1 MRRPRDVQ
9 AESTTKF
16 FNGAIVVNVS
26 SRVTGVLVP
35 QYFDCPGNSRGGEDR
50 PCTVAPLPVTAPS
63 TPPLPG
69 SFLAPHPANQK

>member
-16 FNGAIVVNVS
+16 FNGVIVVNVS

-35 QYFDCPGNSRGGEDR
+35 PNTSIVLAIHVAEKIAPVRSRHS
-50 PCTVAPLPVTAPS
+50 P
-63 TPPLPG
+63 
-69 SFLAPHPANQK
+69 